1 MKFLFITLLIICLFN
16 FSCTLNKK
24 LVVINPPQV
33 VETTIN
39 CSYPFTLSNNL
50 IFLVFYKDAMRFLT
64 NGDEMCRNSFAK
76 KLKEEVKA
84 SFFIP
89 KGCITWIVDDINDA
103 IHNPLEL
110 QKRLNYL

>member
-1 MKFLFITLLIICLFN
+1 MKFLFITLLIICLFG
-16 FSCTLNKK
+16 FGCTLNKNS
-24 LVVINPPQV
+24 VVINPPQG

-39 CSYPFTLSNNL
+39 CSYPFTPSNNL
-50 IFLVFYKDAMRFLT
+50 ILLVFYKDAMRFLT

-76 KLKEEVKA
+76 KLKEEVKT
-84 SFFIP
+84 SFLIP